1 MPVKVSADVSQA
13 EKEIKT
19 PLDVEAEKLQKVAKR
34 AQKKKEQQSSSEG
47 YSTRPEAAKGWQ
59 HHMNKSKGGPT
70 FVKSA
75 KNKKASP
82 KL

>member
-1 MPVKVSADVSQA
+1 M
-13 EKEIKT
+13 
-19 PLDVEAEKLQKVAKR
+19 AKR